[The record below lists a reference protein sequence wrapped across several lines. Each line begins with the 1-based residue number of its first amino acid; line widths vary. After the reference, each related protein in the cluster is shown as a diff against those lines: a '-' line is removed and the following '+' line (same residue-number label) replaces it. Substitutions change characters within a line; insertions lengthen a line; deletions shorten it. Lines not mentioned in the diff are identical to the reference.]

1 MTLDTPED
9 FEIQKEIFAAISKE
23 NPNFG
28 VREIVFWLDNHPEI
42 LKKMKSEIQRNQ
54 K

>member
-9 FEIQKEIFAAISKE
+9 FEIQKEIFATISKE

-28 VREIVFWLDNHPEI
+28 IMEIINWLDHHPEI
-42 LKKMKSEIQRNQ
+42 LERMKSEIQRNQ